1 MNLSGSENV
10 RVRVR
15 YFASIRDRVGL
26 EQEEVETPIGTTLSA
41 LYLTLKMAHDALE
54 EWDRVL
60 LAVNG
65 EYMEPDHSLKEG
77 DLVAVFPPVSGG

>member
-1 MNLSGSENV
+1 V
-10 RVRVR
+10 RVNVR

-26 EQEEVETPIGTTLSA
+26 EKEEVEIPAGATLSS
-41 LYLTLKMAHDALE
+41 LYLDLKRAHEALE

-65 EYMEPDHSLKEG
+65 EYMEPDHRLNEG
-77 DLVAVFPPVSGG
+77 DVVAVFPPVSGG